1 MELSELLKTE
11 NLIKWL
17 ESKPRDEKYN
27 YFNGPRCAITTYL
40 FQHGHDDLCA
50 SICTVHR
57 GVPME
62 GGGWNFNDP
71 TPIATFPIEWNEAAK
86 AKGASDEGQKLW
98 TYGQMLD
105 RLRQLTGQ
113 PEVIKVEP
121 DAVSTAQVLEP
132 AE

>member
-1 MELSELLKTE
+1 MELSELVKTE

-17 ESKPRDEKYN
+17 ESKPRDEKYS
-27 YFNGPRCAITTYL
+27 YFNGPRCAITTYF
-40 FQHGHDDLCA
+40 FQRGHGDLCA
-50 SICTVHR
+50 SVCTVHR
-57 GVPME
+57 GVIRSE
-62 GGGWNFNDP
+62 NDWYFNDASP
-71 TPIATFPIEWNEAAK
+71 VARFPIEWNEA